1 MTAPLVGSRLL
12 FRMGEIRSTSAIAY
26 ARYDKKRGHTPTL
39 GMTKKGGGLGG
50 FEKAHGD
57 CRHVVFRDAA
67 VGV

>member
-1 MTAPLVGSRLL
+1 MTATLVGSRLL
-12 FRMGEIRSTSAIAY
+12 FRTGRY
-26 ARYDKKRGHTPTL
+26 ARLRLSPTL
-39 GMTKKGGGLGG
+39 GMTKKGGLGG

>member
-1 MTAPLVGSRLL
+1 MTATLVGSRLL
-12 FRMGEIRSTSAIAY
+12 FRTGEIRSTSAIAY
-26 ARYDKKRGHTPTL
+26 ARYD
-39 GMTKKGGGLGG
+39 KKGGGLGG

>member
-1 MTAPLVGSRLL
+1 MTATLVGSRLL
-12 FRMGEIRSTSAIAY
+12 FRTGGRY
-26 ARYDKKRGHTPTL
+26 ARLRLSPTL
-39 GMTKKGGGLGG
+39 GMTKKGGLGG